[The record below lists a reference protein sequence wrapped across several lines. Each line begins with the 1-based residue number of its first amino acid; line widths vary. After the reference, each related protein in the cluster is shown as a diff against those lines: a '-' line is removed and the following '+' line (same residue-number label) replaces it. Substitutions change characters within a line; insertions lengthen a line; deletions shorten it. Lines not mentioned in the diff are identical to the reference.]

1 LSEEQSKTVA
11 SATGRVL
18 LRPLANTGLIWKMIA
33 LALLLHI
40 VVLLLLSPRLFTSD
54 AESPDRLF
62 ERGETELSQAH
73 YPEAMALFQ
82 KVMDLQPK
90 LPPVFEKAAEQH
102 KMAER
107 LARQYTARAAAT
119 REGATPPNETG
130 TATTRSVP
138 GVPPVILKAPA
149 TQPAGTPYIP
159 PELRP
164 K

>member
-1 LSEEQSKTVA
+1 MSEEQSTTTGPVA
-11 SATGRVL
+11 GRTPLRL
-18 LRPLANTGLIWKMIA
+18 LGGTGLIWKMIG

-40 VVLLLLSPRLFTSD
+40 VLLLVLSPRLFTSD
-54 AESPDRLF
+54 TESPERMF
-62 ERGETELSQAH
+62 ERGEAEFAHAH

-102 KMAER
+102 KLAER
-107 LARQYTARAAAT
+107 MARQYNARAATT
-119 REGATPPNETG
+119 REGATPANEAGTPTTR
-130 TATTRSVP
+130 TATKVTPVVP
-138 GVPPVILKAPA
+138 KAPVS
-149 TQPAGTPYIP
+149 QPVVTPYIP